1 MYSRNQLNKA
11 HIITSKSE
19 IEVENA
25 LDMINQW
32 RANHLHPLRVLKNNS
47 LKLLELIQL
56 QFWFL
61 KG

>member
-11 HIITSKSE
+11 GNILITSKSE

-47 LKLLELIQL
+47 LKLLELN
-56 QFWFL
+56 
-61 KG
+61 